1 MHLPMARIDVD
12 LKDDNIEEVGAA
24 NIHEV
29 AVMTCGIPTAAFLQI
44 HVLMSLI
51 GIATGLVVLYGLLT
65 ARHLGGWTA
74 LFLATTILT
83 SLTGFPLPP
92 FGFDPPRAVG
102 VISLILLGLATAALY
117 IFNLKGAW
125 RWIYVCGAVAAL
137 YLNVFVAVVQ
147 SFQKLP
153 FLQPLA
159 PTQSEPPFVLVQLA
173 VLAAFAALGAFAV
186 IRFHP
191 EARQGS

>member
-1 MHLPMARIDVD
+1 MACIDVD
-12 LKDDNIEEVGAA
+12 IKDDNIEELGTA

-29 AVMTCGIPTAAFLQI
+29 AVMTWGIPTATFLQI
-44 HVLMSLI
+44 HVAMSLI
-51 GIATGLVVLYGLLT
+51 GIAAGLVVLYGLLT
-65 ARHLGGWTA
+65 ARPLGGWTA
-74 LFLATTILT
+74 LFLAATILT

-92 FGFDPPRAVG
+92 FGFDPARALA

-117 IFNLKGAW
+117 VFNLKGAW
-125 RWIYVCGAVAAL
+125 RWIYVSCAVTAL

-147 SFQKLP
+147 SFQKLS

-173 VLAAFAALGAFAV
+173 ALAAFAALGVLAA

-191 EARQGS
+191 EVRTGQ